1 VPESLARHLPDPAA
15 TAELGALLAGALLAV
30 APENLVLYFDGE
42 LGAGKTALI
51 RALLSGLGHRGR
63 VPSPTYTLV
72 EPYEL
77 DSYRVVHVDLYRLRD
92 PSELDDLGLDD
103 ELRLGS
109 ETGRGY
115 LLLAEWPGRGA
126 GRLPPAD
133 LECRLVSAGAG
144 RNVVLAA
151 KTGVAD
157 RLLRLLCSQVADPG
171 YK

>member
-30 APENLVLYFDGE
+30 APASLVLYFDGE

-51 RALLSGLGHRGR
+51 RALLVGLGHRGR

-72 EPYEL
+72 EPYAL
-77 DSYRVVHVDLYRLRD
+77 DSYHVVHVDLYRLRD
-92 PSELDDLGLDD
+92 PAELDDLGLHD
-103 ELRLGS
+103 ELRPR
-109 ETGRGY
+109 EAGRGY
-115 LLLAEWPGRGA
+115 LLLAEWPGRGV

-133 LECRLVSAGAG
+133 LECQLVSAGTG
-144 RNVVLAA
+144 RDVLLAA

-157 RLLRLLCSQVADPG
+157 RLLRKLCSQLSDTS
-171 YK
+171 YR

>member
-1 VPESLARHLPDPAA
+1 MPESLTRYLPDPAA

-30 APENLVLYFDGE
+30 APGSLVLYFNGE

-51 RALLSGLGHRGR
+51 RAVLVGLGHRGR

-92 PSELDDLGLDD
+92 PAELDDLGLHD
-103 ELRLGS
+103 ELRLRD
-109 ETGRGY
+109 EAGRGY
-115 LLLAEWPGRGA
+115 LLLAEWPARGA

-133 LECRLVSAGAG
+133 LECQLVSAGPG
-144 RNVVLAA
+144 REVVLVA
-151 KTGVAD
+151 KTGVAE
-157 RLLRLLCSQVADPG
+157 RLLGKLCSRLSDRDHR
-171 YK
+171 